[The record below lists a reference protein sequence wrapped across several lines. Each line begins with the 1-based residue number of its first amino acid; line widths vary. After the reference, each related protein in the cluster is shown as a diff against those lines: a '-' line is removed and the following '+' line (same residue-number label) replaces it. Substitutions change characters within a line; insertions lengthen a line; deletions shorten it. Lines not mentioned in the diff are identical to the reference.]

1 MQAWARVHVSC
12 ARKKTMS
19 AWSEYSLCETLIY
32 LWTWVRAPA
41 RASTRASLCLFF
53 RGVFVFFWSPFLFCV
68 RYYFVFYTKCVCSV
82 LFFASSVSC
91 WALFHLVLAPL
102 PQARPGGEP
111 CIYVPVDTG
120 FANPV
125 AVLVNYYLHRLVGYM
140 FCTLVNLVNYYLHR
154 LVGYMFC
161 TLVKTGHA
169 VLSVA
174 SRAGGYCVNCL
185 LRFNCVRL
193 LVEASNKNQTFLP
206 RRFSVD
212 RRRSSASGL
221 CAYGISG
228 LTYIPRNGPL

>member
-1 MQAWARVHVSC
+1 MA
-12 ARKKTMS
+12 
-19 AWSEYSLCETLIY
+19 Y
-32 LWTWVRAPA
+32 
-41 RASTRASLCLFF
+41 LFF
-53 RGVFVFFWSPFLFCV
+53 FGPLFFFCV

-125 AVLVNYYLHRLVGYM
+125 AV
-140 FCTLVNLVNYYLHR
+140 LVNYYLHR